1 MTCFFVLVGL
11 LLAATIF
18 TFLRNVS
25 LWPVLTASLLFL
37 GMVLTFLLGA
47 FVGYD
52 HAWHKQQLSNH
63 SPDAI
68 ASSPNT
74 ISLIGTGT
82 RKLAG

>member
-11 LLAATIF
+11 LLTVTIV

-25 LWPVLTASLLFL
+25 LWPVLTASLVFF

-52 HAWHKQQLSNH
+52 HACHKQQLSNQ
-63 SPDAI
+63 SPDGI

-74 ISLIGTGT
+74 ISLIGRGT